1 MHLLMKPVT
10 DVVYSSTP
18 SEESQNI
25 FQSVLTKPSC
35 SLASASSDHALWDQ
49 MGLLATLLIFG
60 VSLSFASAERPMRR
74 SLVFPMETDNSYVE
88 LVPQKDLDMG
98 AFTLCM
104 RVATE
109 LAKGNREIILFAYR
123 TLYFDELNMWREADG
138 RYGLFMS
145 GEGVFFHLPELNT
158 FQTHLCLTWDS
169 KSGMAAFHVDG
180 KRSIRKVYKSGHKV
194 QNGGKV
200 ILGQD
205 PDSFLKDFDS
215 KQSFVGEITDVN
227 MWDYVLS
234 DAMIEALH
242 VGKRMPRG
250 NIFDWETIEL
260 IVNGNVK
267 VITEEL

>member
-1 MHLLMKPVT
+1 
-10 DVVYSSTP
+10 
-18 SEESQNI
+18 
-25 FQSVLTKPSC
+25 
-35 SLASASSDHALWDQ
+35 
-49 MGLLATLLIFG
+49 
-60 VSLSFASAERPMRR
+60 MRR
-74 SLVFPMETDNSYVE
+74 SLVFPMETDNSFVE

-123 TLYFDELNMWREADG
+123 TLYYDELNVWREADG
-138 RYGLFMS
+138 RYGLYLS
-145 GEGVFFHLPELNT
+145 GDGVFFDLPELNT

-180 KRSIRKVYKSGHKV
+180 KRSIRQVYKPGHKV

-215 KQSFVGEITDVN
+215 KQSFIGEITDVN

>member
-1 MHLLMKPVT
+1 MAP
-10 DVVYSSTP
+10 
-18 SEESQNI
+18 
-25 FQSVLTKPSC
+25 
-35 SLASASSDHALWDQ
+35 WDK

-60 VSLSFASAERPMRR
+60 VSLSLASAERPMRR

-123 TLYFDELNMWREADG
+123 TLYYDELNVWREADG
-138 RYGLFMS
+138 RYGLYLS
-145 GEGVFFHLPELNT
+145 GDGVFFHLPEFNT

-180 KRSIRKVYKSGHKV
+180 KRSIRKVYKPGHKV

-215 KQSFVGEITDVN
+215 KQSFIGEITDVN

-234 DAMIEALH
+234 DAMIETLH
-242 VGKRMPRG
+242 VGKRMSRG